1 MIGASAATPVL
12 TIAIVSS
19 HCLVRLGLQTI
30 LENEKIGYVAQMHQR
45 MTPDVLLGAR
55 RPDLFILDLETV
67 RDIGDI
73 IQEIREAAPT
83 CKIVLLCGFDDKD
96 RTCEA
101 VAYGVDGI
109 LLKIQ
114 PPEVV
119 LATIKALST
128 PTPHYARVSR
138 DGSVDGGSGA
148 VAKPVVDPA
157 LPPVWLD
164 AVTAREREIIRLV
177 GQGLSNKEIAHRLC
191 VTDSTVRHH
200 LTNIFDKVGVS
211 SRQKLLVQTHQF
223 CSASTSSP

>member
-1 MIGASAATPVL
+1 MAPSL
-12 TIAIVSS
+12 TVAVISRHSLIY
-19 HCLVRLGLQTI
+19 LGFQSI
-30 LENEKIGYVAQMHQR
+30 LAGVGTVVH
-45 MTPDVLLGAR
+45 LLPGVMSEALR
-55 RPDLFILDLETV
+55 TERHPDLFVLDLETD
-67 RDIGDI
+67 RDAIDM
-73 IQEIREAAPT
+73 IRQIRSVAPT
-83 CKIVLLCGFDDKD
+83 SKIIVLSGVE
-96 RTCEA
+96 EA
-101 VAYGVDGI
+101 RCLHAVFAYGVDGI